1 MDITNL
7 KNNHHLLADYLC
19 SNNYCKDTRW
29 IIRRCIKT
37 ALKNGSLP
45 QVTSYEDLFLFESE
59 RSGYKPKE
67 GRYQKMKSAMGT
79 LKAFDL
85 EGKYPDGTCNDFMSQ
100 PKLIDSL
107 NPYFLFLANTHL
119 KTGPTKRK
127 RAKTV
132 WTEYRVAINFFSHLM
147 NQGAN
152 TLAEVEPMM
161 IYSFFF
167 DGIKRIRGRDYCN
180 LVRAV
185 LKRVE
190 GEASSAAMTVLSFL
204 PSIKNGRKNYQF
216 ITPNEAKKVREC
228 LEDEHNVL
236 SQGERAIGWTLYFY
250 GLRGTDIA
258 SMQFGNID
266 WEHDCISLVQSKTG
280 YPLSLPLNAAVGNAI
295 FDYATK
301 SRPQSKVKTVF
312 VTSRPP
318 HGKYQQ
324 LWRIVDKIFRIAE
337 IRTDGGAK
345 GVRIFRH
352 YFVTHLLGW
361 GIECDVVS
369 SLVGHHSPESIKPY
383 ADADY
388 EHLRECAIDISMY
401 SVTPNIF
408 EV

>member
-7 KNNHHLLADYLC
+7 KNNHHLLVDYLC
-19 SNNYCKDTRW
+19 RNNYCKDIRW
-29 IIRRCIKT
+29 IIRRCIET
-37 ALKNGSLP
+37 ALKSGSLH

-59 RSGYKPKE
+59 RLEYKTEE
-67 GRYQKMKSAMGT
+67 GRYKKMKYAMGV

-85 EGKYPDGTCNDFMSQ
+85 EGKYPNGTYTGFMEQ

-107 NPYFLFLANTHL
+107 NPYYLDLANSHL
-119 KTGPTKRK
+119 KKGQTNGKRV
-127 RAKTV
+127 KTV
-132 WTEYRVAINFFSHLM
+132 WTEYRAVINFFSHLM
-147 NQGAN
+147 SQGAN
-152 TLAEVEPMM
+152 TLAEVNPIT

-167 DGIKRIRGRDYCN
+167 DGTKHVRGRDYCN

-185 LKRVE
+185 LKRVD
-190 GEASSAAMTVLSFL
+190 GEASSAAKTTLSFL
-204 PSIKNGRKNYQF
+204 PSIKKGRKNYQF
-216 ITPNEAKKVREC
+216 ITSNEAKKIREC
-228 LEDEHNVL
+228 LEDEHNAL
-236 SQGERAIGWTLYFY
+236 SPGERAIGWTLYFY

-301 SRPQSKVKTVF
+301 SRPQSKEKTVF
-312 VTSRPP
+312 VTSRRPYD
-318 HGKYQQ
+318 KYQQ
-324 LWRIVDKIFRIAE
+324 LGGIVDKIFRIAE
-337 IRTDGGAK
+337 IRTDGGTK
-345 GVRIFRH
+345 GIRVFRH
-352 YFVTHLLGW
+352 HFVTHLLGC

-388 EHLRECAIDISMY
+388 EHLRECAIDISIY
-401 SVTPNIF
+401 GVTPNIF
-408 EV
+408 EI

>member
-7 KNNHHLLADYLC
+7 KNNHHLLADYLH

-29 IIRRCIKT
+29 IIGRCIQT
-37 ALKNGSLP
+37 VLKWGSLP
-45 QVTSYEDLFLFESE
+45 QVTSYEDLFIFESE
-59 RSGYKPKE
+59 RLGYNPGEARSK
-67 GRYQKMKSAMGT
+67 KMKSAMGAI
-79 LKAFDL
+79 KAFDF
-85 EGKYPDGTCNDFMSQ
+85 EGKYPNGTCTDFMGH

-107 NPYFLFLANTHL
+107 NPYYLDLANRHL
-119 KTGPTKRK
+119 KTGQTNGKS
-127 RAKTV
+127 AKTV
-132 WTEYRVAINFFSHLM
+132 WIEYRVAINFFNHLM
-147 NQGAN
+147 SQGAN
-152 TLAEVEPMM
+152 TLAEVDPMM

-167 DGIKRIRGRDYCN
+167 DGIKRVRGRDYCN

-185 LKRVE
+185 LNKVE
-190 GEASSAAMTVLSFL
+190 EESSSAAKAILSFL
-204 PSIKNGRKNYQF
+204 PSIKKGRKNYQF
-216 ITPNEAKKVREC
+216 MTPGEAKKIREC
-228 LEDEHNVL
+228 LEDEHNAL
-236 SQGERAIGWTLYFY
+236 SEGERAIGWTLYFY

-258 SMQFGNID
+258 SMQFNNID
-266 WEHDCISLVQSKTG
+266 WEHDCISLIQSKTG

-301 SRPQSKVKTVF
+301 SRPQSKLNEVF
-312 VTSRPP
+312 VTSRRP

-324 LWRIVDKIFRIAE
+324 LGRVVDKIFRMAE
-337 IRTDGGAK
+337 IRTDGGTK

-352 YFVTHLLGW
+352 HFVTHLLGW

-383 ADADY
+383 VDTDY

-401 SVTPNIF
+401 SVTLNIF

>member
-7 KNNHHLLADYLC
+7 KNNHHFLVDYLS
-19 SNNYCKDTRW
+19 SNNYCKDIRW
-29 IIRRCIKT
+29 IIRRCIET
-37 ALKNGSLP
+37 TLKSGSLH

-59 RSGYKPKE
+59 RLGYKTEE
-67 GRYQKMKSAMGT
+67 GRYKKMKYAMGV

-85 EGKYPDGTCNDFMSQ
+85 EGKYPNGTYTCFMEQ

-107 NPYFLFLANTHL
+107 NPYYLDLANRHL
-119 KTGPTKRK
+119 KKGQTNGK

-132 WTEYRVAINFFSHLM
+132 WTEYRAIINFFSHLM
-147 NQGAN
+147 SQGAN
-152 TLAEVEPMM
+152 TLAEVNPMM

-167 DGIKRIRGRDYCN
+167 DGTKRVRGRDYCN

-185 LKRVE
+185 LKRVD
-190 GEASSAAMTVLSFL
+190 GEASSAAKTTLSFL

-216 ITPNEAKKVREC
+216 ITPYEAKKIREC
-228 LEDEHNVL
+228 LEDEYNAL

-258 SMQFGNID
+258 SMQFSSIN

-301 SRPQSKVKTVF
+301 SRPQSMEKTVF
-312 VTSRPP
+312 VTSRRP
-318 HGKYQQ
+318 HDKYQQ
-324 LWRIVDKIFRIAE
+324 LGSIVDKIFRIAA
-337 IRTDGGAK
+337 IRTNGGTK
-345 GVRIFRH
+345 GVRVFRH
-352 YFVTHLLGW
+352 HFVTHLLGC

-388 EHLRECAIDISMY
+388 EHLRECAIDISTY

>member
-19 SNNYCKDTRW
+19 SNNYCKDTLW

-45 QVTSYEDLFLFESE
+45 QITSYEDLFLFESK
-59 RSGYKPKE
+59 RFGYKPQE
-67 GRYQKMKSAMGT
+67 GRYQKMKCAMGV

-85 EGKYPDGTCNDFMSQ
+85 EGKYPDGTCNGFMSQ

-107 NPYFLFLANTHL
+107 NPYYLFLANRHQ
-119 KTGPTKRK
+119 KTGQTKGK

-190 GEASSAAMTVLSFL
+190 GEASSAAKTVLSFL

-216 ITPNEAKKVREC
+216 ITPNEAKKIREC
-228 LEDEHNVL
+228 LEDEHNAL

-266 WEHDCISLVQSKTG
+266 WEHDCISLLQSKTG

-312 VTSRPP
+312 VTSRRP

>member
-1 MDITNL
+1 
-7 KNNHHLLADYLC
+7 
-19 SNNYCKDTRW
+19 
-29 IIRRCIKT
+29 
-37 ALKNGSLP
+37 
-45 QVTSYEDLFLFESE
+45 
-59 RSGYKPKE
+59 
-67 GRYQKMKSAMGT
+67 MKYAMGA

-85 EGKYPDGTCNDFMSQ
+85 EGKYPDGTCNGFMSQ
-100 PKLIDSL
+100 PKLIDFL
-107 NPYFLFLANTHL
+107 NPYYLFLANRHL
-119 KTGPTKRK
+119 KTGQTKGK

-185 LKRVE
+185 LKKVE
-190 GEASSAAMTVLSFL
+190 GEASSTAKTVLSFL

-216 ITPNEAKKVREC
+216 ITPIEAKKIREC
-228 LEDEHNVL
+228 LEDEHNAL

-312 VTSRPP
+312 VTSRRP

-324 LWRIVDKIFRIAE
+324 LWRVVDKIFRVAE
-337 IRTDGGAK
+337 IRTDGGTK

-361 GIECDVVS
+361 GVECDVVS

>member
-7 KNNHHLLADYLC
+7 KNNHHLLVDYLC

-29 IIRRCIKT
+29 IISRCIKT
-37 ALKNGSLP
+37 ALKHGLVP

-59 RSGYKPKE
+59 RLGYKPKE
-67 GRYQKMKSAMGT
+67 GSYKKMKYAMGV

-85 EGKYPDGTCNDFMSQ
+85 EGKYPNGTLTGFMER

-107 NPYFLFLANTHL
+107 NPYYLDLANRHL
-119 KTGPTKRK
+119 KIGQTNGK

-132 WTEYRVAINFFSHLM
+132 WTEYRAIINFFSHLM
-147 NQGAN
+147 SQGAN
-152 TLAEVEPMM
+152 TLAKVNPMM

-167 DGIKRIRGRDYCN
+167 DGTKRIRGRDYCN
-180 LVRAV
+180 LVRTV
-185 LKRVE
+185 LNRVE
-190 GEASSAAMTVLSFL
+190 GEPSSAAKTILSFL

-216 ITPNEAKKVREC
+216 ITPGEAKKIREC
-228 LEDEHNVL
+228 LEDEYNTL
-236 SQGERAIGWTLYFY
+236 SQGERAIGWALYFY

-258 SMQFGNID
+258 SIQFSNID
-266 WEHDCISLVQSKTG
+266 WTHDCISLVQSKTG

-295 FDYATK
+295 FDYATQ
-301 SRPQSKVKTVF
+301 SRPQSKAKTIF
-312 VTSRPP
+312 ITSKRP

-324 LWRIVDKIFRIAE
+324 LGGIVDKIFRIAE
-337 IRTDGGAK
+337 IRTDAGTK
-345 GVRIFRH
+345 GVRVFRH
-352 YFVTHLLGW
+352 HFVTHLLGC

-388 EHLRECAIDISMY
+388 EHLRECAIDISIY
-401 SVTPNIF
+401 NVTPNIF